1 MLDLEWLNNTYQQL
15 VNKLFESE
23 SPMLIPNCGITHQ
36 QIICTLIIKNTD
48 YNQTVYIYSDDFSKE
63 FFEEKNLMNEIKKAK
78 ERGVLFCL
86 ACSGICQS
94 QYLKEMF
101 VVSENKPKLIERKK
115 QKEFSI
121 NFLTNGTAVW
131 LHEENNQES
140 KSSAN
145 DPKAAEK
152 LITTFYN

>member
-1 MLDLEWLNNTYQQL
+1 MLDLEWLNDNYKQL
-15 VNKLFESE
+15 VNKLFVYK
-23 SPMLIPNCGITHQ
+23 SPMLIPNSLIIHQ

-48 YNQTVYIYSDDFSKE
+48 ENQTVYIYSDDFSKE

-86 ACSGICQS
+86 SCSGVCQS
-94 QYLKEMF
+94 RYLKEMF
-101 VVSENKPKLIERKK
+101 VVSENKPKLIERIKE
-115 QKEFSI
+115 KEFSI

-131 LHEENNQES
+131 LQEENNQES
-140 KSSAN
+140 KSSVN

-152 LITTFYN
+152 LIVAFYN